1 MCQILQKLCHASRAY
16 IVEQESLPGFLV
28 HRPSPLTWFIHLK
41 NIGSLE
47 EKCTAH
53 KIGNPETFLETL
65 QAMKNNE
72 EREFYLEEHHPILF
86 IEALKATE
94 RDDELQEFYKGL
106 RDNYEYY
113 TFYIVLYLLPW
124 FESLR
129 RDGRLK
135 KGKTAHFN

>member
-1 MCQILQKLCHASRAY
+1 MVY
-16 IVEQESLPGFLV
+16 
-28 HRPSPLTWFIHLK
+28 RPSLLRWIIRK
-41 NIGSLE
+41 
-47 EKCTAH
+47 K
-53 KIGNPETFLETL
+53 
-65 QAMKNNE
+65 NE
-72 EREFYLEEHHPILF
+72 ETEKKWFETHGIEDPERFLMKLQVMENCADREAYLKENHTVLF